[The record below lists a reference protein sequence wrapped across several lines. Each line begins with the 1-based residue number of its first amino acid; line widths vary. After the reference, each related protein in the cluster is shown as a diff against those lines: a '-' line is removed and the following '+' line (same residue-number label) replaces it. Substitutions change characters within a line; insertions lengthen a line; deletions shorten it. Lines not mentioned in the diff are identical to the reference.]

1 MAEPNFST
9 MSDDDLLA
17 SLPKRAAPTTGAS
30 VAPPAAAPDYSKMS
44 DDELLSGL
52 QPHQAQPTAAPE
64 RGVGQQ
70 IGRQLGLTVRAGIK
84 GLNEIPNMAADALG
98 GMANLGLDAALGSG
112 NGPRIPSF
120 GKALDRGID
129 SSPLPQPETPV
140 ERVAGE
146 AASAVAGT
154 GGIAGLG
161 KLLLKGA
168 SGVAQAVGKG
178 LSAET
183 GLQTASAATG
193 AGAAGA
199 TREGGGGEGAQLA
212 AGLAG
217 ALIPGVVSP
226 SRVPTAGGA
235 QVRAA
240 AQKANEVGYVIPP
253 ADVSPGL
260 MTEALGG
267 IGGKIKLQQTAAAR
281 NQTLSDKLAR
291 RAVGLGEDAE
301 LSLDSLEAVRRSAA
315 AAYEPVAASG
325 IVTPGKRYEAALDR
339 AMAPFRS
346 QSKSFPGT
354 REPQVVADLQALRSP
369 QFDAG
374 DAMTMI
380 RSMRESADRA
390 YRAGENM
397 AGKAYRQG
405 AAALEDALEG
415 HLQSMGQ
422 PAADILQGFRDAR
435 QLIAKTYSVQSA
447 LGPNG
452 SVNAV
457 KLGANLAKG
466 RPLSGEL
473 RTVAEF
479 GQAFPKSAQMLKEP
493 PGSTSVLDWATAM
506 GSTAASGNPAFMLS
520 LGARPL
526 ARRLMLSDRAQRNA
540 VKNAGTEVQRIPDS
554 TGAIAAGAAARS
566 GNTEAQ
572 PEQVYANRVQAGYR
586 ARAQGGEVVPV
597 QGGWV
602 IR

>member
-64 RGVGQQ
+64 RSVGQQ

-84 GLNEIPNMAADALG
+84 GLNEIPNMAADSLG
-98 GMANLGLDAALGSG
+98 GMANLGLDAVLGSG

-120 GKALDRGID
+120 GKALDRGLD
-129 SSPLPQPETPV
+129 ASPLPQPETPV

-154 GGIAGLG
+154 GGVAGIG

-168 SGVAQAVGKG
+168 SGVTQAVGRG
-178 LSAET
+178 LAVEP
-183 GLQTASAATG
+183 GLQAASAAAG
-193 AGAAGA
+193 AGASGA
-199 TREGGGGEGAQLA
+199 TREAGGGEGAQLA

-217 ALIPGVVSP
+217 ALAPGLARP
-226 SRVPTAGGA
+226 QRVLAEGGA
-235 QVRAA
+235 QVRRTAA
-240 AQKANEVGYVIPP
+240 AAHDAGYVIPP
-253 ADVSPGL
+253 VDLSPGAGI
-260 MTEALGG
+260 EALSG
-267 IGGKIKLQQTAAAR
+267 ISGKIKTGQVASSR
-281 NQTLSDKLAR
+281 NQTVSDKLAR
-291 RAVGLGEDAE
+291 RAVGLGEDAD
-301 LSLDSLEAVRRSAA
+301 LSVDSLEAVRRNAA
-315 AAYEPVAASG
+315 TAYEPVSASG

-339 AMAPFRS
+339 ALAPFRS

-374 DAMTMI
+374 DAMSMV
-380 RSMRESADRA
+380 RSMRESADRS

-422 PAADILQGFRDAR
+422 PAAEILKGFRDAR

-457 KLGANLAKG
+457 KLGSALSKG

-473 RTVAEF
+473 RTIAEF
-479 GQAFPKSAQMLKEP
+479 AQAFPRAAQSLREAP
-493 PGSTSVLDWATAM
+493 NATSPLDWFGAAATA
-506 GSTAASGNPAFMLS
+506 AAAGNPVPLIGV
-520 LGARPL
+520 GARPL
-526 ARRLMLSDRAQRNA
+526 VRNVLLSNA
-540 VKNAGTEVQRIPDS
+540 VQRRAIGMAGTEVQRIPDS
-554 TGAIAAGAAARS
+554 AGAIAASAAARS
-566 GNTEAQ
+566 GDTEAQ
-572 PEQVYANRVQAGYR
+572 PEQIYSNRVQAGYL
-586 ARAQGGEVVPV
+586 ARAQGGTVVPV

-602 IR
+602 VR